1 MPRGEFVG
9 GAAAS
14 ALVLA
19 ICAGCLLSA
28 AGTADEIARV
38 KEEEAHASALPARL
52 EREPDP
58 VARIVYR
65 GHRPFIELNGNL
77 MDPLVEI
84 CKIGD
89 PYNESAIVKCAQA
102 GFKIVQLNF
111 FVDDLYKG
119 EGVPCDFSPIGA
131 AVWRVLR
138 LDPNAYVV
146 ISPRFIMRQWAKDHP
161 DEQVGYAAG
170 AADPNASDELRERVV
185 RPSPAS
191 DRFRALALGVI
202 GELGDY
208 VNAQPWRKRLVGFR
222 LSYGTYSEWHCFGMY
237 EAPDTG
243 LRMQE
248 KFRAYMQAKRGVANA
263 RIPTV
268 AMRRHENADTSKP
281 GLNGDLLD
289 PAEDQLVLDY
299 YDCLANTLADLMLAL
314 AAKARQCLP
323 GRLIGAYYGYVY
335 ADHPPEGANGLL
347 DKVLASPNID
357 FLSNPPCYRRESRRA
372 GGSNVARTIPSLF
385 RRYGKLSLLEDDSRF
400 HHIRDWLQSKNDG
413 LSLATESPLETEMV
427 MRRNWLNP
435 FFDGT
440 GLQLN
445 DPMTRSGR
453 RPHAFDD
460 PSVFKAI
467 AESKA
472 ALAAAGEPASES
484 GNTVAVVFSA
494 RECLR
499 RDGGKCSYFTWN
511 LYQTSLFHLNR
522 TGAAFDVLSLEDYI
536 ANPRDYRIVV
546 FLNAFY
552 LTGAERAALVAQTR
566 KPGMTAVWIGPAGGV
581 TDTGFDNAAMSRLTG
596 VTATGVARR
605 PKIQCV
611 DAEATRKSMPDFIF
625 YVKTLEGGA
634 RSIVVPQVP
643 NSAERY
649 RAVLGEAGAWFHTA
663 PGNYFRRHGDIFMF
677 HTGTAGEHAIRLPA
691 NVKKVRE
698 LYTGAEFDSN
708 ELTLQTD
715 GPATWLFKATTS
727 GF

>member
-1 MPRGEFVG
+1 MKSPIAVCVAAMALSGVYGIARGEG
-9 GAAAS
+9 EETSSGN
-14 ALVLA
+14 ALVA
-19 ICAGCLLSA
+19 Q
-28 AGTADEIARV
+28 
-38 KEEEAHASALPARL
+38 L

-58 VARIVYR
+58 VARVVYR
-65 GHRPFIELNGNL
+65 GHRPFIELNGHL
-77 MDPLVEI
+77 MDPLVNI
-84 CKIGD
+84 CRVGD
-89 PYNESAIVKCAQA
+89 PYNERAIVNCSQV

-119 EGVPCDFSPIGA
+119 EGVPCDFSSIGA
-131 AVWRVLR
+131 AVWRLLR
-138 LDPNAYVV
+138 LDPKAYV
-146 ISPRFIMRQWAKDHP
+146 ILSPRFIMRQWAKDHP
-161 DEQVGYAAG
+161 DEQVGYATG
-170 AADPNASDELRERVV
+170 AADPNASDEFRERVV

-191 DRFRALALGVI
+191 DRFRAVALDVI

-208 VNAQPWRKRLVGFR
+208 VNAQPWRKRLIGFR
-222 LSYGTYSEWHCFGMY
+222 LSYGTYSEWHAFGMY

-248 KFRAYMQAKRGVANA
+248 KFSAYMQAKRGIANA
-263 RIPTV
+263 RIPTI

-281 GLNGDLLD
+281 SLNGDLLD

-299 YDCLANTLADLMLAL
+299 YDCLANTMADLMLAM
-314 AAKARQCLP
+314 AAKARQSMP

-357 FLSNPPCYRRESRRA
+357 FLSNPPQYSRESRRA
-372 GGSNVARTIPSLF
+372 GGSYVARTIPSLF

-400 HHIRDWLQSKNDG
+400 HHIRNWLQSKNDG
-413 LSLATESPLETEMV
+413 QSLATETPQETEMV

-445 DPMTRSGR
+445 DPLTRSGR

-460 PSVFKAI
+460 PAVFKAI

-472 ALAAAGEPASES
+472 ALAAAGEPAPES
-484 GNTVAVVFSA
+484 GNSIAVVFSA

-511 LYQTSLFHLNR
+511 LYQTSLRYLNR
-522 TGAAFDVLSLEDYI
+522 TGTAFDLLSLEDYI
-536 ANPRDYRIVV
+536 ANPRNYTIVL

-552 LTGAERAALVAQTR
+552 LTDAERAALRAQTR

-581 TDTGFDNAAMSRLTG
+581 TDTGFDNAAMSALTG
-596 VTATGVARR
+596 VTATGIARR
-605 PKIQCV
+605 SNIQCG
-611 DAEATRKSMPDFIF
+611 DTAATRKSIPDFIF
-625 YVKTLEGGA
+625 YVKTLGGGS
-634 RSIVVPQVP
+634 RSIIVPQMP

-649 RAVLGEAGAWFHTA
+649 KAVLGEAGAWFYTV

-677 HTGTAGEHAIRLPA
+677 HTGTVGEHVIHLPT
-691 NVKKVRE
+691 NVRKVQE
-698 LYTGAEFDSN
+698 LYTGEVFNTN
-708 ELTLQTD
+708 EVTLQAD

-727 GF
+727 KP

>member
-1 MPRGEFVG
+1 MNMKSPIAVCVAAMALSGVYGIARGEG
-9 GAAAS
+9 EETSSGN
-14 ALVLA
+14 ALVA
-19 ICAGCLLSA
+19 Q
-28 AGTADEIARV
+28 
-38 KEEEAHASALPARL
+38 L

-58 VARIVYR
+58 VARVVYR
-65 GHRPFIELNGNL
+65 GHRPFIELNGHL
-77 MDPLVEI
+77 MDPLVNI
-84 CKIGD
+84 CRVGD
-89 PYNESAIVKCAQA
+89 PYNERAIVNCSQA

-119 EGVPCDFSPIGA
+119 EGVPCDFSSIGA
-131 AVWRVLR
+131 AVWRLLR
-138 LDPNAYVV
+138 LDPKAYV
-146 ISPRFIMRQWAKDHP
+146 ILSPRFIMRQWAKDHP
-161 DEQVGYAAG
+161 DEQVGYATG
-170 AADPNASDELRERVV
+170 AADPNASDEFRERVV

-191 DRFRALALGVI
+191 DRFRAVALDVI

-208 VNAQPWRKRLVGFR
+208 VNAQPWRKRLIGFR
-222 LSYGTYSEWHCFGMY
+222 LSYGTYSEWHAFGMY

-248 KFRAYMQAKRGVANA
+248 KFSAYMQAKRGIANA
-263 RIPTV
+263 RIPTI

-281 GLNGDLLD
+281 SLNGDLLD

-299 YDCLANTLADLMLAL
+299 YDCLANTMADLMLAM
-314 AAKARQCLP
+314 AAKARQSMP

-357 FLSNPPCYRRESRRA
+357 FLSNPPQYSRESRRA
-372 GGSNVARTIPSLF
+372 GGSYVARTIPSLF

-400 HHIRDWLQSKNDG
+400 HHIRNWLQSKNDG
-413 LSLATESPLETEMV
+413 QSLATETPQETEMV

-445 DPMTRSGR
+445 DPLTRSGR

-460 PSVFKAI
+460 PAVFKAI

-472 ALAAAGEPASES
+472 ALAAAGEPAPES
-484 GNTVAVVFSA
+484 GNSIAVVFSA

-511 LYQTSLFHLNR
+511 LYQTSLRYLNR
-522 TGAAFDVLSLEDYI
+522 TGTAFDLLSLEDYI
-536 ANPRDYRIVV
+536 ANPRNYTIVL

-552 LTGAERAALVAQTR
+552 LTDAERATLRAQTR

-581 TDTGFDNAAMSRLTG
+581 TDTGFDNAAMSALTG
-596 VTATGVARR
+596 VTATGIARR
-605 PKIQCV
+605 SNIQCG
-611 DAEATRKSMPDFIF
+611 DTAATRKSIPDFIF
-625 YVKTLEGGA
+625 YVKTLGGGS
-634 RSIVVPQVP
+634 RSIIVPQMP

-649 RAVLGEAGAWFHTA
+649 KAVLGEAGAWFYTV

-677 HTGTAGEHAIRLPA
+677 HTGTVGEHVIHLPT
-691 NVKKVRE
+691 NVRKVQE
-698 LYTGAEFDSN
+698 LYTGEVFNTN
-708 ELTLQTD
+708 EVTLQAD

-727 GF
+727 KP

>member
-1 MPRGEFVG
+1 MRSKI
-9 GAAAS
+9 GASMKS
-14 ALVLA
+14 AIAVCVTAMALY
-19 ICAGCLLSA
+19 
-28 AGTADEIARV
+28 GTSADEIARV
-38 KEEEAHASALPARL
+38 EEREAHANALIAQL

-58 VARIVYR
+58 IARVAYR

-77 MDPLVEI
+77 MDPLVNI
-84 CKIGD
+84 CKVGD
-89 PYNESAIVKCAQA
+89 PYNESAIVKCSQA

-119 EGVPCDFSPIGA
+119 EGVPCDFSSIGA
-131 AVWRVLR
+131 AVWRLLR
-138 LDPNAYVV
+138 LDPNAYV
-146 ISPRFIMRQWAKDHP
+146 ILSPRFIMRQWAKDHP
-161 DEQVGYAAG
+161 NEQVGYAAG
-170 AADPNASDELRERVV
+170 AADPNASDEFRERVV

-191 DRFRALALGVI
+191 DQFRALALGVI
-202 GELGDY
+202 GELGYY
-208 VNAQPWRKRLVGFR
+208 VNAQPWRKRLIGFR

-237 EAPDTG
+237 EAPDSG

-248 KFRAYMQAKRGVANA
+248 KFRAYMQAKRGIFDAQ
-263 RIPTV
+263 IPTI

-299 YDCLANTLADLMLAL
+299 YDCLANTVADLMLAM
-314 AAKARQCLP
+314 AAKARQSLP

-347 DKVLASPNID
+347 DKVLSDPNID

-372 GGSNVARTIPSLF
+372 GGSNIARTIPSLF

-413 LSLATESPLETEMV
+413 LSLATETPQETEMV
-427 MRRNWLNP
+427 MRRNWLNQ

-440 GLQLN
+440 GIQLN
-445 DPMTRSGR
+445 DPITRSGR

-460 PSVFKAI
+460 PAVFKAI
-467 AESKA
+467 AKSKA
-472 ALAAAGEPASES
+472 ALAAAGEPAQES
-484 GNTVAVVFSA
+484 GNNIAVVFSA

-511 LYQTSLFHLNR
+511 LYQTSLFYLNR

-536 ANPRDYRIVV
+536 ANPRNYTLVV

-552 LTGAERAALVAQTR
+552 LTDAERAKLVAHTR

-581 TDTGFDNAAMSRLTG
+581 TDTGFDNTAMSRLTG

-605 PKIQCV
+605 PKIQCN
-611 DAEATRKSMPDFIF
+611 DTSAIRKSTPDFIF

-634 RSIVVPQVP
+634 RSIIVPQMP

-649 RAVLGEAGAWFHTA
+649 KAVLNEAGAWFYTA
-663 PGNYFRRHGDIFMF
+663 MGSYFRRHGDVFMF
-677 HTGTAGEHAIRLPA
+677 HTGTTGKHVIRLPV
-691 NVKKVRE
+691 NVLKVRE
-698 LYTGAEFDSN
+698 LYTGEEFNSN
-708 ELTLQTD
+708 ELTLQAD

-727 GF
+727 AP

>member
-1 MPRGEFVG
+1 MNMKSPIAVCVAAMALSGVYGIARGEG
-9 GAAAS
+9 EETSSGN
-14 ALVLA
+14 ALVA
-19 ICAGCLLSA
+19 Q
-28 AGTADEIARV
+28 
-38 KEEEAHASALPARL
+38 L

-58 VARIVYR
+58 VARVVYR
-65 GHRPFIELNGNL
+65 GHRPFIELNGHL
-77 MDPLVEI
+77 MDPLVNI
-84 CKIGD
+84 CRVGD
-89 PYNESAIVKCAQA
+89 PYNERAIVNCSQV

-111 FVDDLYKG
+111 FVDDLYNG
-119 EGVPCDFSPIGA
+119 EGVPCDFSTIGT
-131 AVWRVLR
+131 AVWRLLR
-138 LDPNAYVV
+138 LDPKAYV
-146 ISPRFIMRQWAKDHP
+146 ILSPRFIMRQWAKDHP
-161 DEQVGYAAG
+161 DEQVGYATG
-170 AADPNASDELRERVV
+170 AADPNASDEFRERVV

-191 DRFRALALGVI
+191 DRFRAVALDVI

-208 VNAQPWRKRLVGFR
+208 VNAQPWRKRLIGFR
-222 LSYGTYSEWHCFGMY
+222 LSYGTYSEWHAFGMY

-248 KFRAYMQAKRGVANA
+248 KFSTYMQAKRGIANA
-263 RIPTV
+263 RIPTI

-281 GLNGDLLD
+281 SLNGDLLD

-299 YDCLANTLADLMLAL
+299 YDCLANTMADLMLAM
-314 AAKARQCLP
+314 AAKARQSMP

-357 FLSNPPCYRRESRRA
+357 FLSNPPQYSRESRRA
-372 GGSNVARTIPSLF
+372 GGSYVARTIPSLF

-400 HHIRDWLQSKNDG
+400 HHIRNWLQSKNDG
-413 LSLATESPLETEMV
+413 QSLATETPQETEMV

-445 DPMTRSGR
+445 DPLTRSGR

-460 PSVFKAI
+460 PAVFKAI

-472 ALAAAGEPASES
+472 ALAAAGEPAPES
-484 GNTVAVVFSA
+484 GNSIAVVFSA

-511 LYQTSLFHLNR
+511 LYQTSLRYLNR
-522 TGAAFDVLSLEDYI
+522 TGTAFDLLSLEDYI
-536 ANPRDYRIVV
+536 ANPRNYTIVL

-552 LTGAERAALVAQTR
+552 LTDAERAALRAQTR

-581 TDTGFDNAAMSRLTG
+581 TDTGFDNAAMSALTG
-596 VTATGVARR
+596 VTATGIARR
-605 PKIQCV
+605 SNIQCG
-611 DAEATRKSMPDFIF
+611 DTAATRKSIPDFIF
-625 YVKTLEGGA
+625 YVKTLGGGS
-634 RSIVVPQVP
+634 RSIIVPQMP

-649 RAVLGEAGAWFHTA
+649 KAVLGEAGAWFYTV

-677 HTGTAGEHAIRLPA
+677 HTGTVGEHVIHLPT
-691 NVKKVRE
+691 NVRKVQE
-698 LYTGAEFDSN
+698 LYTGEVFNTN
-708 ELTLQTD
+708 EVTLQAD

-727 GF
+727 KP

>member
-1 MPRGEFVG
+1 MNMKSPIAVCVAAMALSGVYGIARGEG
-9 GAAAS
+9 EETSSGN
-14 ALVLA
+14 ALVA
-19 ICAGCLLSA
+19 Q
-28 AGTADEIARV
+28 
-38 KEEEAHASALPARL
+38 L

-58 VARIVYR
+58 VARVVYR
-65 GHRPFIELNGNL
+65 GHRPFIELNGHL
-77 MDPLVEI
+77 MDPLVNI
-84 CKIGD
+84 CRVGD
-89 PYNESAIVKCAQA
+89 PYNERAIVNCSQV

-119 EGVPCDFSPIGA
+119 EGVPCDFSTIGT
-131 AVWRVLR
+131 AVWRLLR
-138 LDPNAYVV
+138 LDPNAYV
-146 ISPRFIMRQWAKDHP
+146 ILSPRFIMRQWAKDHP
-161 DEQVGYAAG
+161 DEQVGYATG
-170 AADPNASDELRERVV
+170 AADPNASDEFRERVV

-191 DRFRALALGVI
+191 DRFRAVALDVI

-208 VNAQPWRKRLVGFR
+208 VNAQPWRKRLIGFR
-222 LSYGTYSEWHCFGMY
+222 LSYGTYSEWHAFGMY

-248 KFRAYMQAKRGVANA
+248 KFSAYMQAKRGIANA
-263 RIPTV
+263 RIPTI

-299 YDCLANTLADLMLAL
+299 YDCLANTMADLMLAM
-314 AAKARQCLP
+314 AAKARQSMP

-357 FLSNPPCYRRESRRA
+357 FLSNPPQYSRESRRA
-372 GGSNVARTIPSLF
+372 GGSYVARTIPSLF
-385 RRYGKLSLLEDDSRF
+385 RRYGKLSFLEDDSRF
-400 HHIRDWLQSKNDG
+400 HHIRNWLQSKNDG
-413 LSLATESPLETEMV
+413 QSLATETPQETEMV

-445 DPMTRSGR
+445 DPLTRSGR

-460 PSVFKAI
+460 PAVFKAI

-472 ALAAAGEPASES
+472 ALAAAGEPAPES
-484 GNTVAVVFSA
+484 GNSIAVVFSA

-511 LYQTSLFHLNR
+511 LYQTSLRYLNR
-522 TGAAFDVLSLEDYI
+522 TGTAFDLLSLEDYI
-536 ANPRDYRIVV
+536 ANPRNYTIVL

-552 LTGAERAALVAQTR
+552 LTDAERAALRAQTR

-581 TDTGFDNAAMSRLTG
+581 TDTGFDNAAMSALTG

-605 PKIQCV
+605 SNIQCG
-611 DAEATRKSMPDFIF
+611 DTAATRKSIPDFIF
-625 YVKTLEGGA
+625 YVKTLGGGS
-634 RSIVVPQVP
+634 RSIIVPQMP

-649 RAVLGEAGAWFHTA
+649 KAVLGEAGAWFYTV

-677 HTGTAGEHAIRLPA
+677 HTGTAGEHVIHLPT
-691 NVKKVRE
+691 NVRKVQE
-698 LYTGAEFDSN
+698 LYTGEVFNTN
-708 ELTLQTD
+708 EVTLQAD

-727 GF
+727 KP